1 MQYVKKEDVKTEALV
16 GRGLQKVVG
25 KNSYFEST
33 QMSVGYALY
42 NADYGEMEP
51 HCHAEETVIVTKL
64 KDGWIEWGNTKDN
77 LTQRCKLE
85 EGMIFHIPENE
96 WHVFRYEPGGHVEII
111 FIYGQT
117 DQCRPEDK

>member
-16 GRGLQKVVG
+16 GRGIQKVVG

-51 HCHAEETVIVTKL
+51 HCHTEETVIVTKS

-96 WHVFRYEPGGHVEII
+96 WHVFRYEPGGYVEII